1 MVYNYFRDFNLSEE
15 EKQVALKKLKQLD
28 PWIVLP
34 YIILCIIGI
43 IMVYS
48 ASAGIQMQNGG
59 SPTGY
64 LIRQSIFAVIGII
77 IALVVANMR
86 LSILRNSKVLAAFCG
101 ILFVMLAY
109 VKLFGA
115 AVNGAQG
122 WINVGFFSIQPAEIA
137 KLFLIVYLAN
147 QFAHYN
153 ERPGV
158 YSLKKAAYPITVAAL
173 LLLLIFVQ
181 PDFGGFAI
189 NGAIVVVLFLGS
201 EINWRKSV
209 WILLTS
215 LGLLII
221 GLPLIAKFVVA
232 HFHGYQVNRF
242 VAYINPFA
250 NNNGVGNQLVNSYYA
265 ISNGGLTGVGLGN
278 SIQKMGYLPEPNTDF
293 ILAIISE
300 ELGWLMVAFILILIM
315 IIVCRTIQL
324 GVKVDSLYQALLCYG
339 VATFIAVETFFNIGG
354 VSGLLPIT
362 GVTLPFI
369 SYGGSSMVVLSAAIG
384 LILNVSR
391 HYKNSRNSTN

>member
-1 MVYNYFRDFNLSEE
+1 MQKVLR
-15 EKQVALKKLKQLD
+15 KIKQLD
-28 PWIVLP
+28 PWIAFP
-34 YIILCIIGI
+34 YLGLCIIGI

-48 ASAGIQMQNGG
+48 ASAGIEMQNGG

-64 LIRQSIFAVIGII
+64 LIRQTIFVVMGIVI
-77 IALVVANMR
+77 AMVVAMMR
-86 LSILRNSKVLAAFCG
+86 LAILRHPRLLMIFFAA
-101 ILFVMLAY
+101 LLVMLLY
-109 VKLFGA
+109 VKIFGT

-122 WINVGFFSIQPAEIA
+122 WINLGFFSIQPAEIA

-153 ERPGV
+153 EQAGV
-158 YSLKKAAYPITVAAL
+158 YNIWSTRYPLIITAL
-173 LLLLIFVQ
+173 LLVLILIQ

-189 NGAIVVVLFLGS
+189 NSAIVIVMFLGS
-201 EINWRKSV
+201 EINWRKGV
-209 WILLTS
+209 QLL
-215 LGLLII
+215 LAFLAAIVI
-221 GLPLIAKFVVA
+221 GLPLFARFIVN

-242 VAYINPFA
+242 VAYINPFG
-250 NNNGVGNQLVNSYYA
+250 NNSGVGNQLVNSYYA

-300 ELGWLMVAFILILIM
+300 EMGWLMVAVILILMM

-324 GVKVDSLYQALLCYG
+324 GVRVNSLYQALLCYG
-339 VATFIAVETFFNIGG
+339 VATFIAVETFFNVGG

-369 SYGGSSMVVLSAAIG
+369 SYGGSSMLVLSAAIG
-384 LILNVSR
+384 LVLNVSR
-391 HYKNSRNSTN
+391 LYRQHN

>member
-1 MVYNYFRDFNLSEE
+1 MQKVFS
-15 EKQVALKKLKQLD
+15 KIKQLD
-28 PWIVLP
+28 PWIAFS
-34 YIILCIIGI
+34 YIGLCIIGV

-64 LIRQSIFAVIGII
+64 LLRQSVFAVAGII
-77 IALVVANMR
+77 VAIVSSLMR
-86 LSILRNSKVLAAFCG
+86 LEALRSPKLLMIFFLGLLAML
-101 ILFVMLAY
+101 LF

-115 AVNGAQG
+115 AINGAQG
-122 WINVGFFSIQPAEIA
+122 WINLGFISIQPAEIV

-153 ERPGV
+153 EQSGI
-158 YSLKKAAYPITVAAL
+158 YSIWSTRYPLIITAL
-173 LLLLIFVQ
+173 LLFLILIQ

-189 NGAIVVVLFLGS
+189 NSAIVIVMFLGS
-201 EINWRKSV
+201 EINWRSGV
-209 WILLTS
+209 RLLLS
-215 LGLLII
+215 FLGVIVI
-221 GLPLIAKFVVA
+221 GLPIIARFVVN

-242 VAYINPFA
+242 VAYINPFG
-250 NNNGVGNQLVNSYYA
+250 NNSGVGSQLVNSYYA

-300 ELGWLMVAFILILIM
+300 EMGWLMVAVILILIM

-324 GVKVDSLYQALLCYG
+324 GVRVNSLYQALICYG

-369 SYGGSSMVVLSAAIG
+369 SYGGSSMLVLSAAVG
-384 LILNVSR
+384 LVLNVSR
-391 HYKNSRNSTN
+391 QYKKQQS

>member
-1 MVYNYFRDFNLSEE
+1 M
-15 EKQVALKKLKQLD
+15 ALRKLKQLD
-28 PWIVLP
+28 PWIALP
-34 YIILCIIGI
+34 YIILCIIGV

-48 ASAGIQMQNGG
+48 SSAGIQMQNGG

-64 LIRQSIFAVIGII
+64 LIRQSIFAGLGII
-77 IALVVANMR
+77 IAMFVAMVP
-86 LSILRNSKVLAAFCG
+86 LAKLRSSKLLAIFFSLL
-101 ILFVMLAY
+101 LFMLLC

-115 AVNGAQG
+115 AINGAQG
-122 WINVGFFSIQPAEIA
+122 WINLGFFSIQPAEIA
-137 KLFLIVYLAN
+137 KLFLIMYLAN

-153 ERPGV
+153 EHPGL
-158 YSLKKAAYPITVAAL
+158 YSIQNAGYPIAIAV
-173 LLLLIFVQ
+173 LLLILILIQ

-189 NGAIVVVLFLGS
+189 NGAIVVVMFLGS
-201 EINWRKSV
+201 EVNWRKSV
-209 WILLTS
+209 WILMTS
-215 LGLLII
+215 LGVIII
-221 GLPLIAKFVVA
+221 GLPIIAKFVVA

-250 NNNGVGNQLVNSYYA
+250 NNSGVGNQLVNSYYA

-300 ELGWLMVAFILILIM
+300 EMGWIMVTFILVLIM

-324 GVKVDSLYQALLCYG
+324 GVKVNSVYQALLCYG

-384 LILNVSR
+384 LVLNVSY
-391 HYKNSRNSTN
+391 HYQSERGLTK

>member
-1 MVYNYFRDFNLSEE
+1 M
-15 EKQVALKKLKQLD
+15 ALRKLKQLD
-28 PWIVLP
+28 PWIALP
-34 YIILCIIGI
+34 YIILCIIGV

-48 ASAGIQMQNGG
+48 SSAGIQMQNGG

-64 LIRQSIFAVIGII
+64 LIRQSIFAGLGII
-77 IALVVANMR
+77 IAMFVAMVP
-86 LSILRNSKVLAAFCG
+86 LAKLRSSKLLAIFFG
-101 ILFVMLAY
+101 LLLFMLLF

-115 AVNGAQG
+115 AINGAQG
-122 WINVGFFSIQPAEIA
+122 WINLGFFSIQPAEIA
-137 KLFLIVYLAN
+137 KLFLIMYLAN

-153 ERPGV
+153 EHPGL
-158 YSLKKAAYPITVAAL
+158 YSIQNAGYPIAIAV
-173 LLLLIFVQ
+173 LLLILILIQ

-189 NGAIVVVLFLGS
+189 NGAIVVVMFLGS
-201 EINWRKSV
+201 EVNWRKSV
-209 WILLTS
+209 WILMTS
-215 LGLLII
+215 LGVIII
-221 GLPLIAKFVVA
+221 GLPIIAKFVVA

-250 NNNGVGNQLVNSYYA
+250 NNSGVGNQLVNSYYA

-300 ELGWLMVAFILILIM
+300 EMGWIMVTFILVLIM

-324 GVKVDSLYQALLCYG
+324 GVKVNSVYQALLCYG

-384 LILNVSR
+384 LVLNVSY
-391 HYKNSRNSTN
+391 HYQSERGLTK

>member
-1 MVYNYFRDFNLSEE
+1 M
-15 EKQVALKKLKQLD
+15 ALRKLKQLD
-28 PWIVLP
+28 PWIALP
-34 YIILCIIGI
+34 YIILCIIGV

-48 ASAGIQMQNGG
+48 SSAGIQMQNGG

-64 LIRQSIFAVIGII
+64 LIRQSIFAGLGII
-77 IALVVANMR
+77 IAMFVAMVP
-86 LSILRNSKVLAAFCG
+86 LAKLRSSKLLAIFFG
-101 ILFVMLAY
+101 LLLFMLLF

-115 AVNGAQG
+115 AINGAQG
-122 WINVGFFSIQPAEIA
+122 WINLGFFSIQPAEIA
-137 KLFLIVYLAN
+137 KLFLIMYLAN

-153 ERPGV
+153 EHPGL
-158 YSLKKAAYPITVAAL
+158 YSIQNAGYPIAIAV
-173 LLLLIFVQ
+173 LLLILILIQ

-189 NGAIVVVLFLGS
+189 NGAIVVVMFLGS
-201 EINWRKSV
+201 EVNWQKSV
-209 WILLTS
+209 WILMTS
-215 LGLLII
+215 LGVIII
-221 GLPLIAKFVVA
+221 GLPIIAKFVVA

-250 NNNGVGNQLVNSYYA
+250 NNSGVGNQLVNSYYA

-300 ELGWLMVAFILILIM
+300 EMGWIMVTFILVLIM

-324 GVKVDSLYQALLCYG
+324 GVKVNSVYQALLCYG

-384 LILNVSR
+384 LVLNVSY
-391 HYKNSRNSTN
+391 HYQSERGLTK

>member
-1 MVYNYFRDFNLSEE
+1 MQKVLR
-15 EKQVALKKLKQLD
+15 KIKQLD
-28 PWIVLP
+28 PWIAFP
-34 YIILCIIGI
+34 YLGLCIIGI

-48 ASAGIQMQNGG
+48 ASAGIEMQNGG

-64 LIRQSIFAVIGII
+64 LIRQAIFVVMGITIAMVVAMMRLAILRHSRLLMIFFAV
-77 IALVVANMR
+77 L
-86 LSILRNSKVLAAFCG
+86 L
-101 ILFVMLAY
+101 VMLLY
-109 VKLFGA
+109 VKIFGA

-122 WINVGFFSIQPAEIA
+122 WINLGFFSIQPAEIA

-153 ERPGV
+153 EQAGV
-158 YSLKKAAYPITVAAL
+158 YNIWSTRYPLIITAL
-173 LLLLIFVQ
+173 LLILILIQ

-189 NGAIVVVLFLGS
+189 NSAIVIVMFLGS
-201 EINWRKSV
+201 EINWRKGV
-209 WILLTS
+209 QLL
-215 LGLLII
+215 LAFLAAIVI
-221 GLPLIAKFVVA
+221 GLPLFARFIVN

-242 VAYINPFA
+242 VAYINPFG
-250 NNNGVGNQLVNSYYA
+250 NNSGVGNQLVNSYYA

-300 ELGWLMVAFILILIM
+300 EMGWLMVAAILILMM

-324 GVKVDSLYQALLCYG
+324 GVRVNSLYQALLCYG

-369 SYGGSSMVVLSAAIG
+369 SYGGSSMLVLSAAIG
-384 LILNVSR
+384 LVLNVSR
-391 HYKNSRNSTN
+391 LYRQHN

>member
-1 MVYNYFRDFNLSEE
+1 M
-15 EKQVALKKLKQLD
+15 ALRKLKQLD
-28 PWIVLP
+28 PWIALP
-34 YIILCIIGI
+34 YIILCIIGV

-48 ASAGIQMQNGG
+48 SSAGIQMQNGG

-64 LIRQSIFAVIGII
+64 LIRQSIFAGLGII
-77 IALVVANMR
+77 IAMFVAMVP
-86 LSILRNSKVLAAFCG
+86 LAKLRSSKLLAIFFG
-101 ILFVMLAY
+101 LLLFMLLF

-115 AVNGAQG
+115 AINGAQG
-122 WINVGFFSIQPAEIA
+122 WINLGFFSIQPAEIA
-137 KLFLIVYLAN
+137 KLFLIMYLAN

-153 ERPGV
+153 EHPGL
-158 YSLKKAAYPITVAAL
+158 YSIQNAGYPIAIAV
-173 LLLLIFVQ
+173 LLLILILIQ

-189 NGAIVVVLFLGS
+189 NGAIVVVMFLGS
-201 EINWRKSV
+201 EVNWRKSV
-209 WILLTS
+209 WILMTS
-215 LGLLII
+215 LGVIII
-221 GLPLIAKFVVA
+221 GLPIIAKFVVA

-250 NNNGVGNQLVNSYYA
+250 NNSGVGNQLVNSYYA

-300 ELGWLMVAFILILIM
+300 EMGWIMVTFILVLIM

-324 GVKVDSLYQALLCYG
+324 GVKVNSVYQALLCYG
-339 VATFIAVETFFNIGG
+339 VATFIAVETFFNMGG

-362 GVTLPFI
+362 GVRLPFI

-384 LILNVSR
+384 LVLNVSY
-391 HYKNSRNSTN
+391 HYQSERGLTK

>member
-1 MVYNYFRDFNLSEE
+1 MQKVLGKI
-15 EKQVALKKLKQLD
+15 KQVD
-28 PWIVLP
+28 PWIGLP
-34 YIILCIIGI
+34 YLSLCIIGI

-64 LIRQSIFAVIGII
+64 LIRQSIFAVMGM
-77 IALVVANMR
+77 VVAFVVASMR
-86 LSILRNSKVLAAFCG
+86 LAALRSPRLLVIFFAALLAML
-101 ILFVMLAY
+101 LF

-115 AVNGAQG
+115 AINGAQG
-122 WINVGFFSIQPAEIA
+122 WINLGFFSIQPAEIA

-153 ERPGV
+153 ERSGV
-158 YSLKKAAYPITVAAL
+158 YSIWSTRYP
-173 LLLLIFVQ
+173 LLITAILLFLILIQ

-189 NGAIVVVLFLGS
+189 NSAIVIVMFLGS
-201 EINWRKSV
+201 EINWRSGV
-209 WILLTS
+209 RLLLAF
-215 LGLLII
+215 LGVIVI
-221 GLPLIAKFVVA
+221 GLPIIARFVVD

-242 VAYINPFA
+242 VAYINPFG
-250 NNNGVGNQLVNSYYA
+250 NNSGVGSQLVNSYYA

-300 ELGWLMVAFILILIM
+300 EMGWIMVAVILILMM

-324 GVKVDSLYQALLCYG
+324 GVRVNSLYQALICYG

-369 SYGGSSMVVLSAAIG
+369 SYGGSSMLVLSAAVG
-384 LILNVSR
+384 LVLNVSR
-391 HYKNSRNSTN
+391 QYKKQQLSV

>member
-1 MVYNYFRDFNLSEE
+1 MSRVIE
-15 EKQVALKKLKQLD
+15 KLKRVD
-28 PWIVLP
+28 PWIAIPYVVL
-34 YIILCIIGI
+34 CVIGI

-48 ASAGIQMQNGG
+48 ASAGIEMQNGG
-59 SPTGY
+59 TPTGY
-64 LIRQSIFAVIGII
+64 LLRQTIFVILGLAV
-77 IALVVANMR
+77 ATFVAVMR
-86 LSILRNSKVLAAFCG
+86 LQILRNPHFLVIFFWGLLA
-101 ILFVMLAY
+101 MLVF

-122 WINVGFFSIQPAEIA
+122 WIHLGFFSIQPAEIV
-137 KLFLIVYLAN
+137 KLFLILYLAN

-153 ERPGV
+153 EYPGI
-158 YSLKKAAYPITVAAL
+158 YSIRSTGYP
-173 LLLLIFVQ
+173 LLITAVLLFLVLIQ

-201 EINWRKSV
+201 EINWKKSV
-209 WILLTS
+209 WLLVGF
-215 LGLLII
+215 LAVVVF
-221 GLPLIAKFVVA
+221 GLPVISKIVIN
-232 HFHGYQVNRF
+232 HWHGYQVNRF
-242 VAYINPFA
+242 VAYVNPFG
-250 NNNGVGNQLVNSYYA
+250 NNSGVGSQLVNSYYA

-300 ELGWLMVAFILILIM
+300 EMGWITVAVILTLLM

-324 GVKVDSLYQALLCYG
+324 GVKSESIYQALLCYG

-369 SYGGSSMVVLSAAIG
+369 SYGGSSMLVLSAAVGIV
-384 LILNVSR
+384 LNVSR
-391 HYKNSRNSTN
+391 NHRQNLSK

>member
-1 MVYNYFRDFNLSEE
+1 MQR
-15 EKQVALKKLKQLD
+15 ALNKIKQLD
-28 PWIVLP
+28 PWIAVP
-34 YIILCIIGI
+34 YIVLCVIGI

-64 LIRQSIFAVIGII
+64 LIRQTIFAIMGIFVSLI
-77 IALVVANMR
+77 VASMR
-86 LSILRNSKVLAAFCG
+86 LSALRGPKLLVSFFAVLLAML
-101 ILFVMLAY
+101 LF

-115 AVNGAQG
+115 AINGAQG
-122 WINVGFFSIQPAEIA
+122 WINLGFFSIQPAEIA
-137 KLFLIVYLAN
+137 KLFLIIYLAN

-153 ERPGV
+153 EYPGL
-158 YSLKKAAYPITVAAL
+158 YSIWSTRFPLMVTGIL
-173 LLLLIFVQ
+173 LVLILIQ

-189 NGAIVVVLFLGS
+189 NSAIVIVMFLGS
-201 EINWRKSV
+201 EVNWRKGV
-209 WILLTS
+209 WMLVSFLA
-215 LGLLII
+215 LIVV
-221 GLPLIAKFVVA
+221 GLPLIARFVVD

-250 NNNGVGNQLVNSYYA
+250 NHSGVGSQLVNSYYA

-300 ELGWLMVAFILILIM
+300 EMGWVMVAIILILIM
-315 IIVCRTIQL
+315 VIVCRTIQL
-324 GVKVDSLYQALLCYG
+324 GVKVNSLYQALLCYG
-339 VATFIAVETFFNIGG
+339 VATFIAVESFFNIGG

-369 SYGGSSMVVLSAAIG
+369 SYGGSSMLVLSAAIG

-391 HYKNSRNSTN
+391 QYRKQLQN

>member
-1 MVYNYFRDFNLSEE
+1 MSRVIE
-15 EKQVALKKLKQLD
+15 KLKRVD
-28 PWIVLP
+28 PWIAIPYVVL
-34 YIILCIIGI
+34 CVIGI

-48 ASAGIQMQNGG
+48 ASAGIEMQNGG
-59 SPTGY
+59 TPTGY
-64 LIRQSIFAVIGII
+64 LLRQTVFVILGVAV
-77 IALVVANMR
+77 ATFVAIMR
-86 LSILRNSKVLAAFCG
+86 LQILRNPHFLVIFFWGLLA
-101 ILFVMLAY
+101 MLVF

-122 WINVGFFSIQPAEIA
+122 WIHLGFFSIQPAEIV
-137 KLFLIVYLAN
+137 KLFLILYLAN

-153 ERPGV
+153 EYPGI
-158 YSLKKAAYPITVAAL
+158 YSIRSTGYP
-173 LLLLIFVQ
+173 LLITAVLLFLVLIQ

-201 EINWRKSV
+201 EINWKKSV
-209 WILLTS
+209 WLLVGF
-215 LGLLII
+215 LAVIVF
-221 GLPLIAKFVVA
+221 GLPIISKLVIN
-232 HFHGYQVNRF
+232 HWHGYQVNRF
-242 VAYINPFA
+242 VAYVNPFGT
-250 NNNGVGNQLVNSYYA
+250 NGGVSSQLVNSYYA

-300 ELGWLMVAFILILIM
+300 EMGWIMVAVILILLM

-324 GVKVDSLYQALLCYG
+324 GVKSESIYQALLCYG

-369 SYGGSSMVVLSAAIG
+369 SYGGSSMLVLSAAIG
-384 LILNVSR
+384 IVLNVSR
-391 HYKNSRNSTN
+391 NQRRNLSK

>member
-1 MVYNYFRDFNLSEE
+1 MQNVI
-15 EKQVALKKLKQLD
+15 KKLKQLD
-28 PWIVLP
+28 PWIALP
-34 YIILCIIGI
+34 YVVLCIIGI

-48 ASAGIQMQNGG
+48 SSAGIEMQNGG

-64 LIRQSIFAVIGII
+64 LVRQTIFAVMGIFV
-77 IALVVANMR
+77 AMVVASMR
-86 LSILRNSKVLAAFCG
+86 LAALRNSKLLMSFFGLLLAML
-101 ILFVMLAY
+101 LFV
-109 VKLFGA
+109 KIFGA
-115 AVNGAQG
+115 AINGAQG
-122 WINVGFFSIQPAEIA
+122 WINLGFISIQPAEIA
-137 KLFLIVYLAN
+137 KLFLIIYLAN

-153 ERPGV
+153 ERAEV
-158 YSLKKAAYPITVAAL
+158 YSIWSTRYPLIITAL
-173 LLLLIFVQ
+173 LLVLILIQ

-189 NGAIVVVLFLGS
+189 NSAIVIVMFLGS

-209 WILLTS
+209 WILLS
-215 LGLLII
+215 FLGLIVV
-221 GLPLIAKFVVA
+221 GLPLIARFVVD

-250 NNNGVGNQLVNSYYA
+250 NHSGVGSQLVNSYYA
-265 ISNGGLTGVGLGN
+265 ISNGGLMGVGLGN

-300 ELGWLMVAFILILIM
+300 EMGWIMVAVILILMM

-324 GVKVDSLYQALLCYG
+324 GVRANSLYQALLCYG

-369 SYGGSSMVVLSAAIG
+369 SYGGSSMLVLSAAIG
-384 LILNVSR
+384 LVLNVSR
-391 HYKNSRNSTN
+391 QDKKREQQVNKEGRQFV

>member
-1 MVYNYFRDFNLSEE
+1 MQKVLR
-15 EKQVALKKLKQLD
+15 KIKQLD
-28 PWIVLP
+28 PWIAFP
-34 YIILCIIGI
+34 YLGLCIIGI

-48 ASAGIQMQNGG
+48 ASAGIEMQNGG

-64 LIRQSIFAVIGII
+64 LIRQAIFVVMGITVAMVVAMMRLAILRHPRLLMIFFAV
-77 IALVVANMR
+77 L
-86 LSILRNSKVLAAFCG
+86 L
-101 ILFVMLAY
+101 VMLLY
-109 VKLFGA
+109 VKIFGA

-122 WINVGFFSIQPAEIA
+122 WINLGFFSIQPAEIA

-153 ERPGV
+153 EQAGV
-158 YSLKKAAYPITVAAL
+158 YNIWSTRYPLIITAL
-173 LLLLIFVQ
+173 LLILILIQ

-189 NGAIVVVLFLGS
+189 NSAIVIVMFLGS
-201 EINWRKSV
+201 EINWRKGV
-209 WILLTS
+209 QLL
-215 LGLLII
+215 LAFLAAIVI
-221 GLPLIAKFVVA
+221 GLPLFARFIVN

-242 VAYINPFA
+242 VAYINPFG
-250 NNNGVGNQLVNSYYA
+250 NNSGVGNQLVNSYYA

-300 ELGWLMVAFILILIM
+300 EMGWLMVAVILILMM

-324 GVKVDSLYQALLCYG
+324 GVRVNSLYQALLCYG
-339 VATFIAVETFFNIGG
+339 VASFIAVETFFNVGG

-369 SYGGSSMVVLSAAIG
+369 SYGGSSMLVLSAAIG
-384 LILNVSR
+384 LVLNVSR
-391 HYKNSRNSTN
+391 LYRQHK

>member
-1 MVYNYFRDFNLSEE
+1 MQKVLR
-15 EKQVALKKLKQLD
+15 KIKQLD
-28 PWIVLP
+28 PWIAFP
-34 YIILCIIGI
+34 YLGLCIIGI

-48 ASAGIQMQNGG
+48 ASAGIEMQNGG

-64 LIRQSIFAVIGII
+64 LIRQAIFVVMGITVAMVVAMMRLAILRHPRLLMIFFAV
-77 IALVVANMR
+77 L
-86 LSILRNSKVLAAFCG
+86 L
-101 ILFVMLAY
+101 VMLLY
-109 VKLFGA
+109 VKIFGA

-122 WINVGFFSIQPAEIA
+122 WINLGFFSIQPAEIA

-153 ERPGV
+153 EQAGV
-158 YSLKKAAYPITVAAL
+158 YNIWSTRYPLIITAL
-173 LLLLIFVQ
+173 LLILILIQ

-189 NGAIVVVLFLGS
+189 NSAIVIVMFLGS
-201 EINWRKSV
+201 EINWRKGV
-209 WILLTS
+209 QLL
-215 LGLLII
+215 LAFLAAIVI
-221 GLPLIAKFVVA
+221 GLPLFARFIVN

-242 VAYINPFA
+242 VAYINPFG
-250 NNNGVGNQLVNSYYA
+250 NNSGVGNQLVNSYYA

-300 ELGWLMVAFILILIM
+300 EMGWLMVAVILILMM

-324 GVKVDSLYQALLCYG
+324 GVRVNSLYQALLCYG
-339 VATFIAVETFFNIGG
+339 VATFIAVETFFNVGG

-369 SYGGSSMVVLSAAIG
+369 SYGGSSMLVLSAAIG
-384 LILNVSR
+384 LVLNVSR
-391 HYKNSRNSTN
+391 LYRQHK

>member
-1 MVYNYFRDFNLSEE
+1 MRTTMQKVLR
-15 EKQVALKKLKQLD
+15 KIKQLD
-28 PWIVLP
+28 PWIAFP
-34 YIILCIIGI
+34 YLGLCIIGI

-48 ASAGIQMQNGG
+48 ASAGIEMQNGG

-64 LIRQSIFAVIGII
+64 LIRQAIFVVMGITIAMVVAMMRLAILRHPRLLMIFFAV
-77 IALVVANMR
+77 L
-86 LSILRNSKVLAAFCG
+86 L
-101 ILFVMLAY
+101 VMLLY
-109 VKLFGA
+109 VKIFGA

-122 WINVGFFSIQPAEIA
+122 WINLGFFSIQPAEIA
-137 KLFLIVYLAN
+137 KLFLIMYLAN

-153 ERPGV
+153 EQVGV
-158 YSLKKAAYPITVAAL
+158 YNIWSTRYPLIITAL
-173 LLLLIFVQ
+173 LLILILIQ

-189 NGAIVVVLFLGS
+189 NSAIVIVMFLGS
-201 EINWRKSV
+201 EINWRKGV
-209 WILLTS
+209 QLL
-215 LGLLII
+215 LAFLAAIVI
-221 GLPLIAKFVVA
+221 GLPLFARFIVN

-242 VAYINPFA
+242 VAYINPFG
-250 NNNGVGNQLVNSYYA
+250 NNSGVGNQLVNSYYA

-300 ELGWLMVAFILILIM
+300 EMGWLMVAVILILMM

-324 GVKVDSLYQALLCYG
+324 GVRVNSLYQALLCYG
-339 VATFIAVETFFNIGG
+339 VATFIAVETFFNVGG

-369 SYGGSSMVVLSAAIG
+369 SYGGSSMLVLSAAIG
-384 LILNVSR
+384 LVLNVSR
-391 HYKNSRNSTN
+391 LYRQHK

>member
-1 MVYNYFRDFNLSEE
+1 MQKVLR
-15 EKQVALKKLKQLD
+15 KIKQLD
-28 PWIVLP
+28 PWIAFP
-34 YIILCIIGI
+34 YLGLCIIGI

-48 ASAGIQMQNGG
+48 ASAGIEMQNGG

-64 LIRQSIFAVIGII
+64 LIRQAIFVVMGITVAMVVAMMRLAILRHPRLLMIFFAV
-77 IALVVANMR
+77 L
-86 LSILRNSKVLAAFCG
+86 L
-101 ILFVMLAY
+101 VMLLY
-109 VKLFGA
+109 VKIFGA

-122 WINVGFFSIQPAEIA
+122 WINLGFFSIQPAEIA

-153 ERPGV
+153 EQAGV
-158 YSLKKAAYPITVAAL
+158 YNIWSTRYPLIITAL
-173 LLLLIFVQ
+173 LLILILIQ

-189 NGAIVVVLFLGS
+189 NSAIVIVMFLGS
-201 EINWRKSV
+201 ELNWRKGV
-209 WILLTS
+209 QLL
-215 LGLLII
+215 LAFLAAIVI
-221 GLPLIAKFVVA
+221 GLPLFARFIVN

-242 VAYINPFA
+242 VAYINPFG
-250 NNNGVGNQLVNSYYA
+250 NNSGVGNQLVNSYYA

-300 ELGWLMVAFILILIM
+300 EMGWLMVAVILILMM

-324 GVKVDSLYQALLCYG
+324 GVRVNSLYQALLCYG
-339 VATFIAVETFFNIGG
+339 VATFIAVETFFNVGG

-369 SYGGSSMVVLSAAIG
+369 SYGGSSMLVLSAAIG
-384 LILNVSR
+384 LVLNVSR
-391 HYKNSRNSTN
+391 LYRQHK